1 MAPPDQPL
9 KKKSRIPKWLVPA
22 VGYTIAIASLIGVFH
37 QFDFKQLEQDVRT
50 LSWGWVLL
58 AVLLNLSV
66 YVFDGWRWAV
76 LLSPAE
82 DAPVAE
88 CVKAVFVGQVAN
100 AALPAKAGEVIR
112 CYLLS
117 YWTATPFSLALTG
130 DAIGRVMDGVCM
142 AVAFYAFTW
151 GITDMRSEL
160 RDGAFVF
167 AIGVAILS
175 GLLAFVLFRR
185 EHAKSFVS
193 KSKWSARFAHLMHEI
208 HRLGDI
214 KNLRNA
220 FGISILYLLMPILSV
235 WALFRAYSFDF
246 SFVQAAIVLVIIHI
260 GTTLPGAPANVGAFS
275 FFAALSLEMLAAG
288 PAEAKVFAVFLYF
301 AHTLPPIIVGACIL
315 LFTGLKLG
323 EVHTHAKTAHHTP
336 RVVTPAVND

>member
-1 MAPPDQPL
+1 MTTVDTPPQ
-9 KKKSRIPKWLVPA
+9 KKRRFPKWLIPV
-22 VGYTIAIASLIGVFH
+22 VGYTIAGASLIGVFH

-66 YVFDGWRWAV
+66 YVLDGWRWAV

-117 YWTATPFSLALTG
+117 YWTGTQFSLALTG

-142 AVAFYAFTW
+142 AIAFYAFTW

-167 AIGVAILS
+167 AMGVLILC
-175 GLLAFVLFRR
+175 GILAFVLFRR
-185 EHAKSFVS
+185 EHAKVFMSQ
-193 KSKWSARFAHLMHEI
+193 SKWGARFANLLHEI
-208 HRLGDI
+208 HTLGNI
-214 KNLRNA
+214 RTLRNA
-220 FGISILYLLMPILSV
+220 FGISLLYLLLPILSV
-235 WALFRAYSFDF
+235 WALFRAYNFDY
-246 SFVQAAIVLVIIHI
+246 SFVQAAVVLVIIHI
-260 GTTLPGAPANVGAFS
+260 GTTLPGAPANMGSFS

-288 PAEAKVFAVFLYF
+288 TAEAKVFAVFLYF
-301 AHTLPPIIVGACIL
+301 AHTLPPILVGAFVL

-323 EVHTHAKTAHHTP
+323 EVHTHAKTAQYKP
-336 RVVTPAVND
+336 KAIVPAVND